1 MSAIGQKIVIYRTI
15 GFGERR
21 RQEPIRIVTVE
32 RETKT
37 LYICGPSPLC
47 DRLEKR
53 RHSIASDAELKTAEE
68 FIAKERAEDDKWKE
82 SAERRRKDP
91 QWQLADILPSY
102 EAEDWHGIGLD
113 RLRQVAEWV
122 SEAKQLRG
130 IKREQG

>member
-1 MSAIGQKIVIYRTI
+1 M
-15 GFGERR
+15 
-21 RQEPIRIVTVE
+21 TVQ

-37 LYICGPSPLC
+37 LYICGPGTQL
-47 DRLEKR
+47 DHRLEKR
-53 RHSIASDAELKTAEE
+53 RHSIAADSELKTAEE
-68 FIAKERAEDDKWKE
+68 FIAKEQAKLDQWK
-82 SAERRRKDP
+82 AQVDRRRKDP